1 MMFATSSCKTSDGAA
16 GTKPGPADGIPANA
30 KVVVKVIT
38 ISMTT
43 DASICDVAGSVP
55 MSKTSVAKVPF
66 HTLVAF
72 GGKALVGWGGFGGE
86 ALVGRL

>member
-1 MMFATSSCKTSDGAA
+1 MAFRGGKSSLQ
-16 GTKPGPADGIPANA
+16 
-30 KVVVKVIT
+30 VKVIT
-38 ISMTT
+38 ISMIT

-72 GGKALVGWGGFGGE
+72 GGKALVGWEGFGGE